1 MYMLKYLY
9 AIYYLRNEI
18 KFMKLM
24 NFDVAHLDNVDVLVT
39 KSYSLVQIIKVFSV
53 STKILPNV
61 FIFGKNDLWFIDSKT
76 NLGVNL

>member
-1 MYMLKYLY
+1 MLKYLY

-24 NFDVAHLDNVDVLVT
+24 NFHVAHLDNVDVLVT